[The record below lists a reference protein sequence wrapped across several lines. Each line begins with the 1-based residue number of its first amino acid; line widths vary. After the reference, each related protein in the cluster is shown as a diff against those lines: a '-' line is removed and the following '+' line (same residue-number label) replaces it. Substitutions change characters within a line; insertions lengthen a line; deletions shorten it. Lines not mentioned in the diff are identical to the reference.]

1 MTNREWLSNK
11 IQNMSDR
18 EFADTVACCNCID
31 YCRHELCIEC
41 KTKWLKQKHKGGME
55 LSEEEKIILRSLHG
69 KYKWIARDNNKE
81 LFVFSE
87 KPEKDLQ
94 NGVWEVTTDTHWLYS
109 LDIKDGYFKGI
120 QWEDEEPYNIL
131 DLINANE

>member
-11 IQNMSDR
+11 IQNMGDR
-18 EFADTVACCNCID
+18 EFADTLACCSYIDNCYD
-31 YCRHELCIEC
+31 ELCIEC
-41 KTKWLKQKHKGGME
+41 KTKWLKNKHKGGME

-69 KYKWIARDNNKE
+69 KYKWIARDKNKE

-87 KPEKDLQ
+87 KAVKDLQ
-94 NGVWEVTTDTHWLYS
+94 NGVWEVTTDTHWLHS